1 MWYVRKTLTTGQLA
15 GYHATAI
22 AAGYSF
28 SHICLFVRKFVCLF
42 VNLFVCKFVCLF
54 INLFVCLFVNLWFV
68 NLFVCL

>member
-28 SHICLFVRKFVCLF
+28 GHIC
-42 VNLFVCKFVCLF
+42 LFVCKFVAR
-54 INLFVCLFVNLWFV
+54 ITG
-68 NLFVCL
+68 